1 MMVLNVLFSLSATI
15 ASDPMMCNVKI
26 EPLFPEY
33 LLQSIY
39 IHIQSLFLVRSV
51 MEEANV
57 RLSSPFQPYLKL
69 CNFSRLCLQ
78 LSKNPLLKLS
88 CSNMCP
94 ECLLL
99 SLWIQHSR
107 IFNSLCFALAPK
119 YNVEKLERRKASRK
133 EAVNG
138 YVSNTL
144 SMHGPI
150 KFAKWLY
157 IFSNFTSYQPF

>member
-1 MMVLNVLFSLSATI
+1 MPSLACLLTLHLIPRCAMGKLSLCSQNI
-15 ASDPMMCNVKI
+15 SCRASSSS
-26 EPLFPEY
+26 F
-33 LLQSIY
+33 
-39 IHIQSLFLVRSV
+39 VRSI
-51 MEEANV
+51 MEEANLG
-57 RLSSPFQPYLKL
+57 LSNPYLKL
-69 CNFSRLCLQ
+69 CNFSRLCIW

-88 CSNMCP
+88 SSNMCP
-94 ECLLL
+94 ECLFL

-144 SMHGPI
+144 SMHGSL
-150 KFAKWLY
+150 KFAK
-157 IFSNFTSYQPF
+157 